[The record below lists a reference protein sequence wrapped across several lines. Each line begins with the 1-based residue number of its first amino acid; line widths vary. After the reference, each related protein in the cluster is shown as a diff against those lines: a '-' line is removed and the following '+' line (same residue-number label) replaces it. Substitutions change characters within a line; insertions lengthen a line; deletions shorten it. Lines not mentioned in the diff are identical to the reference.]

1 MYTLHNQAKEEE
13 KLEQKDGKQ
22 EWIKHIIAYQK
33 LINISS
39 ITKIT
44 IDGLF
49 QDQPKYYVNMPR
61 IPIVTN
67 HASIIELGEHG

>member
-1 MYTLHNQAKEEE
+1 MEEE
-13 KLEQKDGKQ
+13 KLEQKDGEQ
-22 EWIKHIIAYQK
+22 EWIKHAIVDQK

-39 ITKIT
+39 ITNIT

>member
-1 MYTLHNQAKEEE
+1 MYTLQNQVKEEE
-13 KLEQKDGKQ
+13 KLEQEDGEQ
-22 EWIKHIIAYQK
+22 EWIKRTIAYQE

-61 IPIVTN
+61 IIIITN
-67 HASIIELGEHG
+67 HASIIELGKHG